1 MASTEW
7 SGVHAVDPLR
17 CGGYHGMLCDVSE
30 TIQVL
35 IIDADPTF
43 RAVLARLFDRYFD
56 ARVTGVGSGAEGIA
70 QLEQHKPDL
79 VLLEVRSAEEGG
91 CDTLTRIRRLKG
103 CEKLP
108 VVAVSAAN
116 DQGLIVR
123 LIELGVADYLLKPLN
138 AQLARRRLQK
148 VCDAIL
154 SARASEDPDSSS
166 DIVA

>member
-7 SGVHAVDPLR
+7 SGVHAVDQLS

-30 TIQVL
+30 TIKVL

-43 RAVLARLFDRYFD
+43 RAVLVRLFDRYFD
-56 ARVTGVGSGAEGIA
+56 ARVTEAASGVEGIA

-79 VLLEVRSAEEGG
+79 VLLEVGSAEEGG
-91 CDTLTRIRRLKG
+91 CDTLTSIRRLKG

-123 LIELGVADYLLKPLN
+123 SASHGTWHRLRQSRFSRLAIPLQNPAAATRLLHRPDYRPWE
-138 AQLARRRLQK
+138 RRL
-148 VCDAIL
+148 
-154 SARASEDPDSSS
+154 
-166 DIVA
+166 